1 MTMIKK
7 LVFISAL
14 CLLFGVS
21 CTDLKEEPVGLL
33 DPGSFFKTPADLE
46 AAVNGSYAYIAS
58 EKYWGRRLPLTLLLM
73 GDMCDIGD
81 LSTSLKRQE
90 VNNFVAND
98 DNGMVTDIWP
108 QSYAIIGAANQAIAG
123 ADLVSGDEATINAIA
138 GKAYFYRAFAY
149 YHLVRLF
156 GDIPYI
162 DYAVTDISTVSDIS
176 KTSANQVYEGII
188 ADLQFA
194 KEHLP
199 NTQPTRSQPSKAT
212 AAAYLASVYLTL
224 GDYQK
229 AYDESTYVIN
239 NVGTFNLGLENNFQ
253 DLFDANKASNLIEP
267 LFTVD
272 FIGLSNDGLLGTD
285 YMASVTGMRGD
296 ETPTSKGGGWTVSVP
311 SERVFD
317 TWNERDYRR
326 AVSFDTTAI
335 FNGTVHP
342 YTEFAN
348 FSPLGVNRAH
358 IAKYYRYPGECGSNA
373 RQSSHNYITMRY
385 AEVLLIA
392 AEAANELTGGS
403 SEAIG
408 YLNMIRERAR
418 KRDGNLSNYPPDVT
432 SGLSQTDLRNVIIE
446 ERRLELAFEFKRW
459 YDIKRLQMGPEVF
472 SASGLEPHENFSES
486 RDYLLPLPGD
496 ELSRNPNLMPNNPGY

>member
-1 MTMIKK
+1 MIKK
-7 LVFISAL
+7 LLLVSAVS
-14 CLLFGVS
+14 LLIGIS

-33 DPGSFFKTPADLE
+33 EPGSFFKTPADLR
-46 AAVNGSYAYIAS
+46 AAVNGSYAYMTS
-58 EKYWGRRLPLTLLLM
+58 ENYWGRRLPLTLLLM

-81 LSTSLKRQE
+81 LSTALKRQE
-90 VNNFVAND
+90 VNNFVAHD

-123 ADLVSGDEATINAIA
+123 ADLVSGEQETIDAIA
-138 GKAYFYRAFAY
+138 AQAYFYRAFAY

-162 DYAVTDISTVSDIS
+162 DFAVSDISTVADIS
-176 KTSANQVYEGII
+176 KTPADEVYTHII

-194 KEHLP
+194 KDHLP

-212 AAAYLASVYLTL
+212 AAAYLASVYLTIK
-224 GDYQK
+224 DYQK
-229 AYDESTYVIN
+229 SYTEAKYVIDN
-239 NVGTFNLGLENNFQ
+239 AGNFNLALEADFQ
-253 DLFDANKASNLIEP
+253 DLFNADKAANLVEP
-267 LFTVD
+267 LFTID

-285 YMASVTGMRGD
+285 YMASVTGMRAD
-296 ETPTSKGGGWTVSVP
+296 ESEKSHGGGWTVSVP
-311 SERVFD
+311 TEKVFD

-358 IAKYYRYPGECGSNA
+358 IAKYYRYPGLCGSNA
-373 RQSSHNYITMRY
+373 RLSSNNYITMRY

-392 AEAANELTGGS
+392 AEAANEITGGS
-403 SEAIG
+403 SEAVG
-408 YLNMIRERAR
+408 YLNLIRQRAR
-418 KRDGNLSNYPPDVT
+418 NRDGNVSNYPPDVT
-432 SGLSQTDLRNVIIE
+432 GSLSQSQLRDIIIE

-459 YDIKRLQMGPEVF
+459 YDIKRLKIGPQVF
-472 SASGLEPHENFSES
+472 GSDGLEPHPNFSES